1 MAKATAR
8 SRKSSTTLRKPS
20 GTNSP
25 ARIRGGS
32 RSYRSTK
39 SWVSETGRRLS
50 SLISAGVRSG
60 SAGWRSRILQGQRLP
75 MALLS
80 LPLILGVAAVAAAS
94 EAIPPPEPTRTPFPS
109 RTPVPAPSVTPTF
122 LPPRPPPPTATPTP
136 TASPTRQ
143 VAYTDWAREKFGPPW
158 QVDCEDDKPENGY
171 RLPAWARGFCVPGL
185 ITYEAWWY
193 DSPNDFYG
201 LMSSHAPGHMGGA

>member
-8 SRKSSTTLRKPS
+8 SRKSSTTLRKPP

-25 ARIRGGS
+25 AGIRGGS

-60 SAGWRSRILQGQRLP
+60 SAAWHSRILEGQRLP

-80 LPLILGVAAVAAAS
+80 LPLILGMAAVAAGSGAAPPS
-94 EAIPPPEPTRTPFPS
+94 RPLRAPFPPPP
-109 RTPVPAPSVTPTF
+109 PVPPPSITPTF
-122 LPPRPPPPTATPTP
+122 LPTQPPTSTITPAPTATPTGP
-136 TASPTRQ
+136 P
-143 VAYTDWAREKFGPPW
+143 AYNDWALKQFGPPW

-185 ITYEAWWY
+185 ITYEAWWSE
-193 DSPNDFYG
+193 SPNDFYG